1 MDSAPD
7 RRKHRRVHPMP
18 PVTGT
23 IALSRSV
30 RVVNLSLGGAMVEH
44 VHPLAPGQPC
54 ILDLPGQGGE
64 VHLRAHVIWSQLYS
78 VATGPEGA
86 QEQRYRSGIA
96 FTADPRETAAMLREW
111 MG

>member
-7 RRKHRRVHPMP
+7 RRKYRRAHPTP

-30 RVVNLSLGGAMVEH
+30 RVVNLSAAGAMVEH
-44 VHPLAPGQPC
+44 THPLAPGQPC
-54 ILDLPGQGGE
+54 ILDLPGHGGE
-64 VHLRAHVIWSQLYS
+64 VHLRAHVIWSQLFS
-78 VATGPEGA
+78 VSSGPEGQ

-96 FTADPRETAAMLREW
+96 FTVAPTEAKAMLREW